1 MNTINYEKRLNL
13 RLYINIGC
21 MIASIILF
29 AITFGSK
36 NFESLRPMYAG
47 SFIGLFVV
55 SLLLFIKNKA
65 LIKNPEKMKKLEL
78 LETDERNVYILR
90 VSYTIFTYVSVGIIY
105 VSMLI
110 SGFFSITVFY
120 TLETLLCVDLL
131 LILLIRHIVEKKY

>member
-1 MNTINYEKRLNL
+1 MKTMPFEKRLNM
-13 RLYINIGC
+13 RLSVNIGC
-21 MIASIILF
+21 MIVSIILF

-36 NFESLRPMYAG
+36 NFESLRPMYAS

-55 SLLLFIKNKA
+55 SLSLFIRNKA
-65 LIKNPEKMKKLEL
+65 LRKNPEKMKKLEL
-78 LETDERNVYILR
+78 LETDERNIYILR
-90 VSYTIFTYVSVGIIY
+90 VSYTIFTYVSIGILY

-120 TLETLLCVDLL
+120 TMETLLCVNLL